1 MNPSKKILILNAN
14 KTSKKPT
21 EMTTLREDFNRLI
34 EKIAKDN
41 IVGLETLETRNS
53 DDMDFHDVS
62 VWCLKKA
69 LEDAF
74 IAGMTVGNT
83 IKN

>member
-1 MNPSKKILILNAN
+1 M
-14 KTSKKPT
+14 T

-41 IVGLETLETRNS
+41 IIGLETLETRSS
-53 DDMDFHDVS
+53 DDLDFHDVP
-62 VWCLKKA
+62 VWTIKKA

-74 IAGMTVGNT
+74 IAGMTIGNT
-83 IKN
+83 MRKKNEY

>member
-1 MNPSKKILILNAN
+1 MNLSKKILILNVN
-14 KTSKKPT
+14 KILKKLT

-53 DDMDFHDVS
+53 GDMDFHDVS

-74 IAGMTVGNT
+74 IAGMTVGNI
-83 IKN
+83 IKE